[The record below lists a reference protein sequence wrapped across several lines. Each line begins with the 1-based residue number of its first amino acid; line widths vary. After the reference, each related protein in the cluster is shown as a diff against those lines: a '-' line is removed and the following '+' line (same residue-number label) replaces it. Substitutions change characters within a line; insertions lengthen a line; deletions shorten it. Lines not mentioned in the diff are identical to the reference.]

1 MASGAS
7 AGTHGYAD
15 NTHDWGWRLGSYST
29 ARQRHITN
37 AVRGVR
43 ASRGWSAS
51 TPRKAVSDPRV
62 SGWGSGRGHHS
73 AVQTASASS
82 KDSSEEPTRSQI
94 HRVSTSTMASGASA
108 GTHGYTDNTHDGG
121 WRSGSYSTARQR
133 HITNAVRGVRAS
145 RGWSASTPRKAVSD
159 SRVSGWGSGRG
170 HHSAVQTASPYRR
183 RQSCHHE
190 QTRSSG
196 PIDLVHACYWTFKDD
211 STGPAI
217 GTASTFGRPR
227 RGDFEGSSCNTAA
240 GVSSGG
246 KTGQPPAPRGPGRP
260 GLTCSHV
267 CAMKL
272 VKFHCTMKLVK
283 KKKGRVSGAKIMPR
297 VS

>member
-1 MASGAS
+1 MC
-7 AGTHGYAD
+7 
-15 NTHDWGWRLGSYST
+15 
-29 ARQRHITN
+29 
-37 AVRGVR
+37 
-43 ASRGWSAS
+43 
-51 TPRKAVSDPRV
+51 
-62 SGWGSGRGHHS
+62 
-73 AVQTASASS
+73 
-82 KDSSEEPTRSQI
+82 
-94 HRVSTSTMASGASA
+94 VSTSTMASGASA
-108 GTHGYTDNTHDGG
+108 GTHGYADNIHDWG
-121 WRSGSYSTARQR
+121 WRLGSYSTARQR

-196 PIDLVHACYWTFKDD
+196 PIDLVHARYWTFKDD
-211 STGPAI
+211 NTGPAI

-240 GVSSGG
+240 GVSFGG

-267 CAMKL
+267 CAME
-272 VKFHCTMKLVK
+272 LVK
-283 KKKGRVSGAKIMPR
+283 KKGVAFLTVLLAQVESGSHLHQDSKVDFWGPPHHLFGLARK
-297 VS
+297 SFKA